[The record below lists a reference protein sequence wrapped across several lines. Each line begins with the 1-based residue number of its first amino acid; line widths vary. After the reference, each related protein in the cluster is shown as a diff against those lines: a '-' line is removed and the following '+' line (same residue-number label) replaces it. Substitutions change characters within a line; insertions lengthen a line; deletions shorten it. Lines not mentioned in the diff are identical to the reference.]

1 MATPRWRLWGARVT
15 VVLALVA
22 VGVALSRLWSF
33 ATSDNPALIGNPD
46 IAAVASV
53 ACAQMRESTAAVAV
67 GPSATL
73 QQRVGAIN
81 AQDDAVMELVARMR
95 WLGEARLASDQPAP
109 GWVQDWERLVAAR
122 DAYARQLASGKPA
135 RLSLPTVDGR
145 PLVDRLN
152 DVGLNCRVP
161 RVLLAP

>member
-1 MATPRWRLWGARVT
+1 MATSRWRLWGARVA
-15 VVLALVA
+15 VVLALVT
-22 VGVALSRLWSF
+22 VGVAFSRLWSF
-33 ATSDNPALIGNPD
+33 ATSDNPAVIENSD

-53 ACAQMRESTAAVAV
+53 ACAQMREAAASAAV
-67 GPSATL
+67 GPTATL

-95 WLGEARLASDQPAP
+95 WLGEARLASDVPAP
-109 GWVQDWERLVAAR
+109 EWVQDWERLVAAR

-135 RLSLPTVDGR
+135 TLTLPQVDGR
-145 PLVDRLN
+145 PLLERLN

-161 RVLLAP
+161 RVLLGR